1 MTPTESGL
9 NSGQAE
15 FYATAAHVIPI
26 LLLAYVVEMAAL
38 AQGVSRWFE
47 QRAMNARE
55 AAVRQLRSHIQDST
69 TGRRLV
75 SFYAYLLDE
84 SRGAMRYG
92 LVLPLLL
99 AIAALPVAAEVCAFD
114 ALAQNRSSQ
123 AFLVIVWLGLAV
135 AGAMVLIPA
144 AHAVVLLYK
153 PVAVGLADTLRSV
166 SPRSTRHQKE
176 P

>member
-1 MTPTESGL
+1 MTATESGL

-47 QRAMNARE
+47 RLTTNARE
-55 AAVRQLRSHIQDST
+55 ATLRGFGSHIQASA

-84 SRGAMRYG
+84 SRRAMRYG
-92 LVLPLLL
+92 LVFPLLL
-99 AIAALPVAAEVCAFD
+99 AIAAVPVAAEVCAFD
-114 ALAQNRSSQ
+114 ALAQNRSRQ
-123 AFLVIVWLGLAV
+123 GFLVIVWLGLAV
-135 AGAMVLIPA
+135 AGVMVLIPA
-144 AHAVVLLYK
+144 LHAVVLLYR
-153 PVAVGLADTLRSV
+153 PAASGLVDTLRSI
-166 SPRSTRHQKE
+166 SARHARPNKE
-176 P
+176 S